1 MKTNRISKPVSA
13 SKVEM
18 TELVLPNDTN
28 QLGNLLGG
36 RLMHWVDI
44 AAALAAA
51 RHSNRICVTASV
63 DEMNFLGPVKLGQV
77 VHLQASV
84 NRAFNTSIEVGVRV
98 SVEDVRSGDTRHVNT
113 AYLTFVSIDEFGRP
127 VPTNDVIAESEDE
140 KRRFEAALA
149 RRENRLARRKMLE
162 AVEEERKRRAEAA
175 QKPA

>member
-1 MKTNRISKPVSA
+1 MIANRISKPVSA
-13 SKVEM
+13 SRVEM

-51 RHSNRICVTASV
+51 RHSNRICVTASL

-77 VHLQASV
+77 VLLQASV
-84 NRAFNTSIEVGVRV
+84 NRAFNTSVEVGVRV
-98 SVEDVRSGDTRHVNT
+98 TVEDIRTGDLRHVNT
-113 AYLTFVSIDEFGRP
+113 AYLTFVAIDEFGRAI
-127 VPTNDVIAESEDE
+127 PTNILVPESEDE

-149 RRENRLARRKMLE
+149 RRELRLERRKTLE
-162 AVEEERKRRAEAA
+162 AVELERKRRAEAHKA
-175 QKPA
+175 P